1 MTAKRIVIEGRVQ
14 GVGCRFFTETLAA
27 TEGLHGW
34 ARNLADGRV
43 VDDMASPTAEQVLD
57 RMRRF
62 DARGRVA

>member
-1 MTAKRIVIEGRVQ
+1 VAAAYADRV
-14 GVGCRFFTETLAA
+14 LY
-27 TEGLHGW
+27 
-34 ARNLADGRV
+34 LADGRV